1 VTLIAMC
8 VAQGMIL
15 LDNTIVNVALPS
27 IQRELDVDPGNLIW
41 VVNAYVL
48 ALASLIMVGG
58 TLGDRYGRKR
68 VFLVG
73 LVIFTAMSA
82 ACALSPNESA
92 LIAARAAQG
101 VGAALVAPL
110 SLSILADA
118 YPPERRT
125 TAIGIWAAAAGLGF
139 GAGPVVGG
147 ILVELFSWSAV
158 FWVNVPIGIIGLVL
172 VITGVRESR
181 NPNARKL
188 DLPGAVLVAAGLCVL
203 TFAIVESEHIGWTSP
218 TMIALLAAA
227 GLLLGSFLVVE
238 SRVRE
243 PMVPLGL
250 FRDSRF
256 TVSCGVYAIMY
267 LALASTFFFVTL
279 FFQNVEGWSALD
291 VGLSWLI
298 MNTPFLIASTLA
310 GRLARWIGTATC
322 WVGVLLGG
330 IGVLALAFLTPGA
343 GLLAASPGYVL
354 IGAGYGM
361 AVPTISSVAV
371 SALPVEHSGLASGV
385 LNSAR
390 QVGTAVGLAALGSVG
405 LAVTRSSWA
414 AQSAQLPTSAQAA
427 APDVVQDVSG
437 GQGNVVAQQLGAAAK
452 PLVDSAFVDGLHVA
466 LLIGGGLML
475 VAAAFAFTVLRQPA
489 VTARTRSEARLL
501 PAVPP
506 TRPQAESRT
515 VLAAPPAILIVHRR
529 WRDHLAER

>member
-1 VTLIAMC
+1 MTLIAMC

-82 ACALSPNESA
+82 ACALSPNESV

-125 TAIGIWAAAAGLGF
+125 AAIGIWAAAAGLGF

-158 FWVNVPIGIIGLVL
+158 FWVNVPIGIVGLVL

-181 NPNARKL
+181 NPQARRL
-188 DLPGAVLVAAGLCVL
+188 DVPGAVLVAGGLCVL
-203 TFAIVESEHIGWTSP
+203 TFAIVESEHFGWTSP
-218 TMIALLAAA
+218 TMIALLLAAA
-227 GLLLGSFLVVE
+227 VLLVSFLVVE
-238 SRVRE
+238 SRVAE
-243 PMVPLGL
+243 PMVPLEL

-279 FFQNVEGWSALD
+279 FFQNVEGWSALE

-298 MNTPFLIASTLA
+298 MNTPFLIASTFA
-310 GRLARWIGTATC
+310 GRLAKTIGTATC
-322 WVGVLLGG
+322 WLGVLLGG
-330 IGVLALAFLTPGA
+330 LGVLALAFLEPGA

-354 IGAGYGM
+354 IGAGYGT
-361 AVPTISSVAV
+361 AVPTISAVAV
-371 SALPVEHSGLASGV
+371 SALPPERSGLASGV

-390 QVGTAVGLAALGSVG
+390 QVGTAVGLAVLGSIG

-414 AQSAQLPTSAQAA
+414 GQSGQLPTSAQAG
-427 APDVVQDVSG
+427 APDIVQDVSG
-437 GQGNVVAQQLGAAAK
+437 GQGSSVAQQLGPAAK
-452 PLVDSAFVDGLHVA
+452 PLVDSAFVDGLHAA
-466 LLIGGGLML
+466 LLVGGGLML
-475 VAAAFAFTVLRQPA
+475 
-489 VTARTRSEARLL
+489 
-501 PAVPP
+501 
-506 TRPQAESRT
+506 
-515 VLAAPPAILIVHRR
+515 LAAPFAFVVLRRPAAAVPTANTVVLGLGATGADLQNRV
-529 WRDHLAER
+529 DF

>member
-1 VTLIAMC
+1 VTLVAMC

-68 VFLVG
+68 VFLIG
-73 LVIFTAMSA
+73 LTIFTAMSA
-82 ACALSPNESA
+82 ACALSPNESV

-125 TAIGIWAAAAGLGF
+125 AAIGIWAAAAGLGF

-147 ILVELFSWSAV
+147 VLVELFSWSAV

-172 VITGVRESR
+172 VSTGVRESR
-181 NPNARKL
+181 NPHARKL
-188 DLPGAVLVAAGLCVL
+188 DLGGAVLVASGLCVL
-203 TFAIVESEHIGWTSP
+203 TFAIIESEHFGWTSP
-218 TMIALLAAA
+218 TMIALLATATV
-227 GLLLGSFLVVE
+227 LLISFVVVE
-238 SRVRE
+238 SKVRE

-256 TVSCGVYAIMY
+256 TVSCGVYAVMY

-279 FFQNVEGWSALD
+279 FFQNVEGWSALE

-298 MNTPFLIASTLA
+298 MNTPFLIASMLA
-310 GRLARWIGTATC
+310 GRLAGWIGTATC
-322 WVGVLLGG
+322 WLGVLLGG
-330 IGVLALAFLTPGA
+330 LGVLALAFLTPGA

-361 AVPTISSVAV
+361 AVPTISAVAV
-371 SALPVEHSGLASGV
+371 SALPLEHSGLASGV

-405 LAVTRSSWA
+405 LAVTRNSWA
-414 AQSAQLPTSAQAA
+414 AKSAQLPTSAQAG
-427 APDVVQDVSG
+427 APDM
-437 GQGNVVAQQLGAAAK
+437 AA
-452 PLVDSAFVDGLHVA
+452 SSRNSSA
-466 LLIGGGLML
+466 LLPSL
-475 VAAAFAFTVLRQPA
+475 
-489 VTARTRSEARLL
+489 
-501 PAVPP
+501 
-506 TRPQAESRT
+506 SRT
-515 VLAAPPAILIVHRR
+515 AHSSTACTRR
-529 WRDHLAER
+529 C

>member
-1 VTLIAMC
+1 VAGQPLSARRRVVTLTAMC

-27 IQRELDVDPGNLIW
+27 IQRELDVNPGNLIW

-73 LVIFTAMSA
+73 LAIFTAMSA
-82 ACALSPNESA
+82 ACALSTDESA

-125 TAIGIWAAAAGLGF
+125 AAIGIWAAAAGLGF

-172 VITGVRESR
+172 VISGVRESR
-181 NPNARKL
+181 NPDARRL
-188 DLPGAVLVAAGLCVL
+188 DIGGAVLVASGLCVL
-203 TFAIVESEHIGWTSP
+203 TFAIVESEHFGWTSP
-218 TMIALLAAA
+218 TMIVLLTTA
-227 GLLLGSFLVVE
+227 GVLLVSFLVVE

-256 TVSCGVYAIMY
+256 TVSCAVYAIMY
-267 LALASTFFFVTL
+267 LALASTFFYVTL
-279 FFQNVEGWSALD
+279 FLQNVEGWSALE

-298 MNTPFLIASTLA
+298 MNTPFLIASMLA
-310 GRLARWIGTATC
+310 GRLAGWIGTATC
-322 WVGVLLGG
+322 WLGVLLGG
-330 IGVLALAFLTPGA
+330 LGVLALAFLTPGA
-343 GLLAASPGYVL
+343 GVLAASPGYVL

-371 SALPVEHSGLASGV
+371 SALPLEHSGLACGV

-390 QVGTAVGLAALGSVG
+390 QVGTAVGLAALGSIG

-414 AQSAQLPTSAQAA
+414 GRSAQLPTSAQAG
-427 APDVVQDVSG
+427 APGIVQDVSG
-437 GQGNVVAQQLGAAAK
+437 GQGSVVAQELGPAAQ
-452 PLVDSAFVDGLHVA
+452 PLADSAFVDGLQAV
-466 LLIGGGLML
+466 LLTGGGLML
-475 VAAAFAFTVLRQPA
+475 VAAAIAFVVRRRPA
-489 VTARTRSEARLL
+489 LTAATADGAMLARG
-501 PAVPP
+501 
-506 TRPQAESRT
+506 
-515 VLAAPPAILIVHRR
+515 AA
-529 WRDHLAER
+529 D